1 MKKFTIDTGI
11 EEFEINEGK
20 ILRFNPSDINL
31 YKRFIDAQGEILAVE
46 KKLVEKA
53 EAAGDNMTGETV
65 ILLLSEADAEMKAIF
80 NHVFGEGNDF
90 NDIFEGV
97 NLMSVA
103 GNGERVVTNFVAAIT
118 PTIEEGAKKAA
129 HAQAAGRAAQI
140 KGNRAQRRAKK

>member
-31 YKRFIDAQGEILAVE
+31 YKRFIDAQDEILTVE
-46 KKLVEKA
+46 KRLVEKA
-53 EAAGDNMTGETV
+53 EATGDNVTGEMV
-65 ILLLSEADAEMKAIF
+65 ILLLSEADAEMKEIL
-80 NHVFGEGNDF
+80 NRVFGEGNDF

-103 GNGERVVTNFVAAIT
+103 TNGERVVTNFLEAIL

-129 HAQAAGRAAQI
+129 HAQAQGDAAQI
-140 KGNRAQRRAKK
+140 RGNRAARRAQK